1 MENENKI
8 RQLGGHLS
16 LIQKRL
22 HVAEKNNPATFDILN
37 LSEAQALILMGP
49 EDSMTMSEIAEATHL
64 SLSSAT
70 SIIDKLEGKQFV
82 RRERSNEDRR
92 IVNVV
97 LTKEG
102 VRFQHVI
109 KEGQLSLMRD
119 MLNALDSQEQDQLIR
134 LLGKIAANFSNLS
147 KR

>member
-1 MENENKI
+1 MESQNKV
-8 RQLGGHLS
+8 RQLDGYFS
-16 LIQKRL
+16 LIKKRL
-22 HVAEKNNPATFDILN
+22 HVAEKNNPATFEILN
-37 LSEAQALILMGP
+37 LSEAQTLIIMGP
-49 EDSMTMSEIAEATHL
+49 EGSMTMSEIAAALHL

-70 SIIDKLEGKQFV
+70 SIVDKLEGKQFV

-102 VRFQHVI
+102 VRFQHHIEEARLNLV
-109 KEGQLSLMRD
+109 RD

-134 LLGKIAANFSNLS
+134 LFGKVAANFKSD
-147 KR
+147 KE

>member
-1 MENENKI
+1 MENENKV
-8 RQLGGHLS
+8 RQLDGYFS
-16 LIQKRL
+16 LIKKRL

-37 LSEAQALILMGP
+37 LSEAQTLLIMGP
-49 EDSMTMSEIAEATHL
+49 EGSMKMSEIAAALHL

-70 SIIDKLEGKQFV
+70 SIVDKLEGKQFV

-102 VRFQHVI
+102 VRFQHFI
-109 KEGQLSLMRD
+109 EEARLNLMRD

-134 LLGKIAANFSNLS
+134 LFGKVAANFKNDEE
-147 KR
+147 

>member
-1 MENENKI
+1 MENENKV
-8 RQLGGHLS
+8 RQLGGYFS
-16 LIQKRL
+16 LIKKRL

-37 LSEAQALILMGP
+37 LSEAQTLILMGP
-49 EDSMTMSEIAEATHL
+49 EGSMTMSEIAEATHL

-70 SIIDKLEGKQFV
+70 GIVDKLEGKQFV

-134 LLGKIAANFSNLS
+134 LLGKVAANFKNDEA
-147 KR
+147 